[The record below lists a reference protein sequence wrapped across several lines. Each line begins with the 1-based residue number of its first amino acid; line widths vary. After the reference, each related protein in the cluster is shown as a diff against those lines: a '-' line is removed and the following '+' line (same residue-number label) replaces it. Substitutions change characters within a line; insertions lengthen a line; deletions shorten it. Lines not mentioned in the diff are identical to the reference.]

1 MNDLNYQYTKLQII
15 KRLLSYVKD
24 YKWKVVFVVLLLLLV
39 MGCGTITPYLM
50 RISIDKFISNNDFRG
65 LINVGIGLLII
76 NLISPIL
83 SGIRTISMS
92 KITNRILVDIRHS
105 LYTHIQTLN
114 FEFFDNRPVG
124 KIISRVVGDV
134 NALQNL
140 LNNSISNLIP
150 NIFTIILVITM
161 MIMMSP
167 KLAAISLITM
177 PCLAFVMTMVEIKAD
192 RKWKIFREKRSA
204 MIGYTHESLSG
215 MKVIQ
220 GFSKKDY
227 TKGIFDNHI
236 NKHFKGFVTSVF
248 VQDFFWPFLD
258 LFKGLS
264 IAILLGTGYMLMEKD
279 NVTVGTLLAFLMYM
293 EMLWG
298 PIIQLSSF
306 YNAFVTSMSAGERI
320 FDILDTKN
328 IMFEENSNDKMP
340 EIKGNIEFDKVS
352 FVYDKE
358 EGAVL
363 KDVSFEIK
371 PGQKIALVGE
381 TGAGKT
387 TITSLISRFYDP
399 TFGTVKIDGINI
411 KEVDLESLRSQ
422 MGIMLQDSF
431 LFSSTIKENV
441 KYGKLDAT
449 DEEVIN
455 ACKAVNA
462 HEFIEKLDKGYDTEV
477 NERGSRLSL
486 GQRQLIAFA
495 RALISNPRI
504 LILDEATANID
515 TETEIL
521 VQEGIK
527 TLMKGRT
534 SIVIAHR
541 LSTIRDCDK
550 IFVLS
555 KGKIVEAGTHE
566 ELLSKHGYYYNLY
579 CAQYRFLQKDA

>member
-1 MNDLNYQYTKLQII
+1 
-15 KRLLSYVKD
+15 
-24 YKWKVVFVVLLLLLV
+24 
-39 MGCGTITPYLM
+39 
-50 RISIDKFISNNDFRG
+50 
-65 LINVGIGLLII
+65 
-76 NLISPIL
+76 
-83 SGIRTISMS
+83 
-92 KITNRILVDIRHS
+92 
-105 LYTHIQTLN
+105 
-114 FEFFDNRPVG
+114 
-124 KIISRVVGDV
+124 
-134 NALQNL
+134 
-140 LNNSISNLIP
+140 
-150 NIFTIILVITM
+150 
-161 MIMMSP
+161 
-167 KLAAISLITM
+167 
-177 PCLAFVMTMVEIKAD
+177 
-192 RKWKIFREKRSA
+192 
-204 MIGYTHESLSG
+204 
-215 MKVIQ
+215 
-220 GFSKKDY
+220 
-227 TKGIFDNHI
+227 
-236 NKHFKGFVTSVF
+236 
-248 VQDFFWPFLD
+248 
-258 LFKGLS
+258 
-264 IAILLGTGYMLMEKD
+264 
-279 NVTVGTLLAFLMYM
+279 
-293 EMLWG
+293 
-298 PIIQLSSF
+298 
-306 YNAFVTSMSAGERI
+306 
-320 FDILDTKN
+320 
-328 IMFEENSNDKMP
+328 
-340 EIKGNIEFDKVS
+340 
-352 FVYDKE
+352 
-358 EGAVL
+358 
-363 KDVSFEIK
+363 
-371 PGQKIALVGE
+371 
-381 TGAGKT
+381 
-387 TITSLISRFYDP
+387 
-399 TFGTVKIDGINI
+399 
-411 KEVDLESLRSQ
+411 